1 MFVYTSEITLHPKA
15 QRDMKYIRKKNLPQD
30 CSSEAPKEKGSKEK
44 IIGRERW
51 VSQSQQ
57 IATTATSMLA
67 SSKPRHR

>member
-1 MFVYTSEITLHPKA
+1 MFAYTPEITLHPKA
-15 QRDMKYIRKKNLPQD
+15 QRDIKYMRKKIHLKTVPLRLQQK
-30 CSSEAPKEKGSKEK
+30 KEVKK